1 MMVHIEREPLHTMIT
16 VIGAGTTAMDTCI
29 WLLDAEVDSER
40 IRWIRPRDSWL
51 FEMYTLMS

>member
-1 MMVHIEREPLHTMIT
+1 MIT